1 MKSIYEQKQDI
12 DSQIESLYRQRNELD
27 RKLSAKAL
35 AEKTDELR
43 EVIRKASE
51 NAEQVFPQHASVACQ
66 GVEGAYSQI
75 AAERLFKYPGI
86 MYFSNFEGVFRS
98 IEKGLCDYGILPVE
112 NSTAG
117 SVNRIY
123 DLMKAHKFY
132 IVKSVRIKID
142 HNLVAKA
149 GTDMSDIKEIFS
161 HEQAVAQCSEFLDQ
175 LKGVK
180 VTVCSNTAAAAK
192 MVAESERKDIA
203 AISSSKCA
211 ALYGLKELETA
222 IQNVENNYTR
232 FICISKY
239 PEIYPG
245 ADRTSISAIL
255 PHTPGSLCHILNILS
270 DAGYNLVKLESRP
283 IPDKEFEFRFYFD
296 FEMSVY
302 AKDFIDILEELEKAC
317 DVFEYLGSYS
327 ETV

>member
-1 MKSIYEQKQDI
+1 MKSIYEQKQEI
-12 DSQIESLYRQRNELD
+12 DRQIESLYRQRNALD
-27 RKLSAKAL
+27 REMSAKTM
-35 AEKTDELR
+35 TDNMDKIKDI
-43 EVIRKASE
+43 IRKASE
-51 NAEQVFPQHASVACQ
+51 NAEQEFPQHAAVACQ
-66 GVEGAYSQI
+66 GVEGAYSQM

-86 MYFSNFEGVFRS
+86 MYFSNFEGVFRA
-98 IEKGLCDYGILPVE
+98 IEQGLCNYGILPVE

-142 HNLVAKA
+142 HNLVVKTD
-149 GTDMSDIKEIFS
+149 TDMSDIKEIFS
-161 HEQAVAQCSEFLDQ
+161 HEQAIAQCSEFLDR
-175 LKGVK
+175 LKNVK

-192 MVAESERKDIA
+192 MVAESARKDIA

-211 ALYGLKELETA
+211 ALYGLSELETA
-222 IQNVENNYTR
+222 IQNTDNNYTR

-245 ADRTSISAIL
+245 ADKTSISAIL
-255 PHTPGSLCHILNILS
+255 PHKPGSLCDILNILS
-270 DAGYNLVKLESRP
+270 AAGYNLVKLESRP

-302 AKDFIDILEELEKAC
+302 AKDFIEILEELEKAC

>member
-12 DSQIESLYRQRNELD
+12 DRQIEELYRLRNDLN

-35 AEKTDELR
+35 AAKTDELR
-43 EVIRKASE
+43 DIIQKASQ

-86 MYFSNFEGVFRS
+86 MYFSNFEGVFRA

-142 HNLVAKA
+142 HNLVAKP
-149 GTDMSDIKEIFS
+149 GTDIRHQRD
-161 HEQAVAQCSEFLDQ
+161 
-175 LKGVK
+175 
-180 VTVCSNTAAAAK
+180 
-192 MVAESERKDIA
+192 
-203 AISSSKCA
+203 
-211 ALYGLKELETA
+211 
-222 IQNVENNYTR
+222 
-232 FICISKY
+232 
-239 PEIYPG
+239 
-245 ADRTSISAIL
+245 
-255 PHTPGSLCHILNILS
+255 ILS
-270 DAGYNLVKLESRP
+270 
-283 IPDKEFEFRFYFD
+283 
-296 FEMSVY
+296 
-302 AKDFIDILEELEKAC
+302 
-317 DVFEYLGSYS
+317 
-327 ETV
+327 

>member
-12 DSQIESLYRQRNELD
+12 DRQIEDLYRQRNELD

-43 EVIRKASE
+43 EIIRKASE

-211 ALYGLKELETA
+211 ALYVLK
-222 IQNVENNYTR
+222 
-232 FICISKY
+232 
-239 PEIYPG
+239 
-245 ADRTSISAIL
+245 
-255 PHTPGSLCHILNILS
+255 
-270 DAGYNLVKLESRP
+270 
-283 IPDKEFEFRFYFD
+283 
-296 FEMSVY
+296 
-302 AKDFIDILEELEKAC
+302 
-317 DVFEYLGSYS
+317 
-327 ETV
+327 

>member
-1 MKSIYEQKQDI
+1 MKSIYEQKRDI
-12 DSQIESLYRQRNELD
+12 DRQIETLYRQRNELD
-27 RKLSAKAL
+27 RKLSAKAM
-35 AEKTDELR
+35 ADKTDELR
-43 EVIRKASE
+43 EIIRKASE
-51 NAEQVFPQHASVACQ
+51 NAEQVFPQHAGVACQ

-98 IEKGLCDYGILPVE
+98 IEKGLCEYGILPVE

-149 GTDMSDIKEIFS
+149 DTKISDIKEIFS
-161 HEQAVAQCSEFLDQ
+161 HEQAIAQCSEFLDR

-192 MVAESERKDIA
+192 MVAESERKDI
-203 AISSSKCA
+203 INVLRLHRKRCIFKQILPLLHSV
-211 ALYGLKELETA
+211 
-222 IQNVENNYTR
+222 IHQNVPASCPQIMTASR
-232 FICISKY
+232 HLMICSHEY
-239 PEIYPG
+239 QF
-245 ADRTSISAIL
+245 
-255 PHTPGSLCHILNILS
+255 HTGPLFPGSLT
-270 DAGYNLVKLESRP
+270 G
-283 IPDKEFEFRFYFD
+283 
-296 FEMSVY
+296 
-302 AKDFIDILEELEKAC
+302 
-317 DVFEYLGSYS
+317 
-327 ETV
+327 

>member
-12 DSQIESLYRQRNELD
+12 DRQIEELYKQRNDLN

-35 AEKTDELR
+35 AAKTDELR
-43 EVIRKASE
+43 DIIQKASQ

-86 MYFSNFEGVFRS
+86 MYFSNFEGVFRA

-142 HNLVAKA
+142 HNLVAKP
-149 GTDMSDIKEIFS
+149 GTDISGIKEIFS
-161 HEQAVAQCSEFLDQ
+161 HEQAVAQCSEFLDE

-192 MVAESERKDIA
+192 MVAESERTDIA

-211 ALYGLKELETA
+211 ALYGLDELETA

-255 PHTPGSLCHILNILS
+255 PHTPGSLCNILNILS

-302 AKDFIDILEELEKAC
+302 AKDFIEILEELEKAC

>member
-1 MKSIYEQKQDI
+1 MVY
-12 DSQIESLYRQRNELD
+12 
-27 RKLSAKAL
+27 
-35 AEKTDELR
+35 
-43 EVIRKASE
+43 
-51 NAEQVFPQHASVACQ
+51 
-66 GVEGAYSQI
+66 
-75 AAERLFKYPGI
+75 
-86 MYFSNFEGVFRS
+86 M
-98 IEKGLCDYGILPVE
+98 PVE

-239 PEIYPG
+239 RRYIREQTEQVYRQYCLIHREACATYLIYYQMQ
-245 ADRTSISAIL
+245 ATTL
-255 PHTPGSLCHILNILS
+255 
-270 DAGYNLVKLESRP
+270 
-283 IPDKEFEFRFYFD
+283 
-296 FEMSVY
+296 
-302 AKDFIDILEELEKAC
+302 
-317 DVFEYLGSYS
+317 
-327 ETV
+327 